1 MFRLKKSSAF
11 GLGRRGGSVAID
23 AIAAV
28 EGIDAFFVGR
38 GDLTA
43 AIGAPSMTS
52 PEIHRLVEPIMAAAR
67 KAGMPVIRLCP
78 DRADAMKMA
87 ALGASAFMVA
97 SDHGFLR
104 VAAKQAL
111 KEFAPPI

>member
-1 MFRLKKSSAF
+1 MIEDLAA
-11 GLGRRGGSVAID
+11 LDEID

-28 EGIDAFFVGR
+28 EGIDAFFIGR

-52 PEIHRLVEPIMAAAR
+52 PETHKLVEPIMAAAR
-67 KAGMPVIRLCP
+67 RADMPVMMLSP
-78 DRADAMKMA
+78 DRADAIAMA
-87 ALGASAFMVA
+87 KLGASAFLIS

-104 VAAKQAL
+104 RRRRRR
-111 KEFAPPI
+111 